1 MNSDLATWGLFA
13 ARLAFETLLIIGSA
27 AVASQFIRHPT
38 MHRSLWQ
45 GLLVALAILWSVEL
59 LDLRPS
65 RPTAGIGTSTA
76 ERSAPEVS
84 VRQAY
89 SPEAAR
95 SSQPSAGTPPT
106 ITDPP
111 SPSAKTPESESESTH
126 SVVWPGWL
134 WIAGMSCVL
143 GNILF
148 KRLQLFLWIRS
159 TRCRRDLIRSPWRII
174 ESTELC
180 GPVAFGIWRPTIA
193 LPAEFAER
201 FTAPQRDAMVAH
213 EMAHLDGRDPAWC
226 LLSDLLCAV
235 AWWHPGVWWVR
246 NRFRAAAESAADT
259 VAATMI
265 PGGHMALAEALVT
278 LGRDLASAPGLRGLG
293 VLGSGF
299 RSQLAHR
306 VTHLLDASHADFRNA
321 PPRLRS
327 WLVASATLA
336 VTGACLAM
344 TWPPATSLGLRNAL
358 VRRGPAVVV
367 VHDPAASTSEIRR
380 WSPATL
386 SSMQRDPQYRSAM
399 TALAKTNSDPGTASP
414 PSSKTH
420 SEPNTAATATN
431 RPITLEVKFAE
442 IVERSSDD
450 LGLDWLFG
458 QSPTNNA
465 PLVTGGADQLPTQE
479 ETPRGRGLRVDLL
492 RTEGQAARL
501 GEGQFAALMERLQS
515 RGGIDLVA
523 TPSVTTLSGQ
533 QARIEIMEARTLVT
547 DVDVS
552 RMTGTN
558 ATPSVNYQTENL
570 FVGQSVD
577 LISELAGDEVRLKV
591 TANVTEFLGYDEP
604 KTPGTVQALGA
615 APLNYQEPL
624 PRVRVRQTV
633 ADGIAGAQ
641 PAMARPGETI
651 VLRGPLIT
659 EIQRQVD
666 KVVVLGDLPLLGRLF
681 RHATTS
687 TVRKRLYL
695 FITPTLQ
702 PPH

>member
-278 LGRDLASAPGLRGLG
+278 LGRDLALGPWFEGTGRSGKRVPIPTGSSRDPPARRFACGFSERATTFTLLACRQCDLGCHRSLPGNDLASSDLARGCAMLW
-293 VLGSGF
+293 F
-299 RSQLAHR
+299 AE
-306 VTHLLDASHADFRNA
+306 A
-321 PPRLRS
+321 PPWWWFMIRRPRRLRF
-327 WLVASATLA
+327 A
-336 VTGACLAM
+336 VGLPQPCLQC
-344 TWPPATSLGLRNAL
+344 SG
-358 VRRGPAVVV
+358 
-367 VHDPAASTSEIRR
+367 I
-380 WSPATL
+380 L
-386 SSMQRDPQYRSAM
+386 S
-399 TALAKTNSDPGTASP
+399 
-414 PSSKTH
+414 
-420 SEPNTAATATN
+420 
-431 RPITLEVKFAE
+431 I
-442 IVERSSDD
+442 
-450 LGLDWLFG
+450 
-458 QSPTNNA
+458 
-465 PLVTGGADQLPTQE
+465 
-479 ETPRGRGLRVDLL
+479 
-492 RTEGQAARL
+492 
-501 GEGQFAALMERLQS
+501 
-515 RGGIDLVA
+515 
-523 TPSVTTLSGQ
+523 
-533 QARIEIMEARTLVT
+533 
-547 DVDVS
+547 
-552 RMTGTN
+552 
-558 ATPSVNYQTENL
+558 
-570 FVGQSVD
+570 
-577 LISELAGDEVRLKV
+577 
-591 TANVTEFLGYDEP
+591 
-604 KTPGTVQALGA
+604 A
-615 APLNYQEPL
+615 AP
-624 PRVRVRQTV
+624 
-633 ADGIAGAQ
+633 
-641 PAMARPGETI
+641 
-651 VLRGPLIT
+651 
-659 EIQRQVD
+659 
-666 KVVVLGDLPLLGRLF
+666 
-681 RHATTS
+681 
-687 TVRKRLYL
+687 
-695 FITPTLQ
+695 
-702 PPH
+702 

>member
-1 MNSDLATWGLFA
+1 
-13 ARLAFETLLIIGSA
+13 
-27 AVASQFIRHPT
+27 
-38 MHRSLWQ
+38 
-45 GLLVALAILWSVEL
+45 
-59 LDLRPS
+59 
-65 RPTAGIGTSTA
+65 
-76 ERSAPEVS
+76 
-84 VRQAY
+84 
-89 SPEAAR
+89 
-95 SSQPSAGTPPT
+95 
-106 ITDPP
+106 
-111 SPSAKTPESESESTH
+111 
-126 SVVWPGWL
+126 
-134 WIAGMSCVL
+134 
-143 GNILF
+143 
-148 KRLQLFLWIRS
+148 
-159 TRCRRDLIRSPWRII
+159 
-174 ESTELC
+174 
-180 GPVAFGIWRPTIA
+180 
-193 LPAEFAER
+193 
-201 FTAPQRDAMVAH
+201 
-213 EMAHLDGRDPAWC
+213 
-226 LLSDLLCAV
+226 
-235 AWWHPGVWWVR
+235 
-246 NRFRAAAESAADT
+246 
-259 VAATMI
+259 
-265 PGGHMALAEALVT
+265 
-278 LGRDLASAPGLRGLG
+278 
-293 VLGSGF
+293 
-299 RSQLAHR
+299 
-306 VTHLLDASHADFRNA
+306 
-321 PPRLRS
+321 
-327 WLVASATLA
+327 
-336 VTGACLAM
+336 
-344 TWPPATSLGLRNAL
+344 
-358 VRRGPAVVV
+358 
-367 VHDPAASTSEIRR
+367 
-380 WSPATL
+380 
-386 SSMQRDPQYRSAM
+386 MQRDPQYRSAM

-651 VLRGPLIT
+651 VFTRSVDHRNTASG
-659 EIQRQVD
+659 RQ
-666 KVVVLGDLPLLGRLF
+666 GGGLGRPPVVGTAVSP
-681 RHATTS
+681 RHHQHRSQAPLPFHHAPRFS
-687 TVRKRLYL
+687 L
-695 FITPTLQ
+695 PTDQ
-702 PPH
+702 PPEPLDRQRYSPNGSRRYF